1 MRHRQHFRVFLVVSV
16 HADRRRRRKHYSELQ
31 PEEVIMSTPVTVS
44 VGHKVTASLV
54 FLDQNANPMLIAP
67 TPDSPPTW
75 TDSTP
80 ATGTLTAAADG
91 LSATEI
97 ANTTGTDTI
106 SVSVSVGGTTFS
118 ATLGVTV
125 TPAPQVLTSVDL
137 TSTVV

>member
-1 MRHRQHFRVFLVVSV
+1 
-16 HADRRRRRKHYSELQ
+16 
-31 PEEVIMSTPVTVS
+31 MSTPVTVS